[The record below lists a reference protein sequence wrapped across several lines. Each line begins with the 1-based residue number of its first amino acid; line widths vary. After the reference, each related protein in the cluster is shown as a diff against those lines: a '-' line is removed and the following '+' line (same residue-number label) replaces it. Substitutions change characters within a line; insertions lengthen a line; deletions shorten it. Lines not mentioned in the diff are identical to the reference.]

1 MGFIKNV
8 SNKSLWSE
16 EGHVMIKSIFEKIYL
31 SI

>member
-1 MGFIKNV
+1 MFQTKV
-8 SNKSLWSE
+8 AWSE